1 MTIVDVIST
10 IIPVAFTLFII
21 SLAYGDN
28 PLYEFG
34 AYLLIG
40 SSAGWTTVQV
50 IGFLQKTAWQP
61 AMSGKPWYLLSIILG
76 IALFFRFVPQYRWVY
91 RYPMAIVI
99 GTGTGL
105 ALNGA
110 IGAQIVRQMTAN
122 FMNLTSGDAMTIFS
136 NLLIVVGSI
145 TALAYF
151 LFTENLK
158 KGGLESVGKL
168 GRYFIMGALGATF
181 GSVMTFRINALIG
194 RIDFLA
200 KPANVN
206 YSMVIAV
213 LILAFLIA
221 WDKLWKKE

>member
-1 MTIVDVIST
+1 MTLVDIISI

-40 SSAGWTTVQV
+40 SSAGWTTVQ
-50 IGFLQKTAWQP
+50 IFSFLEKTAWQP
-61 AMSGKPWYLLSIILG
+61 AISGKPWYFLSIILG

-105 ALNGA
+105 AISGA
-110 IGAQIVRQMTAN
+110 IGAQVVNQMKAN
-122 FMNLTSGDAMTIFS
+122 FMNLAGGDAMALIS
-136 NLLIVVGSI
+136 NLLIIVGSI

-151 LFTENLK
+151 LFTETMK
-158 KGGLESVGKL
+158 RGGLDMVGKL

-200 KPANVN
+200 RPENVN
-206 YSMVIAV
+206 YSIIIAV

-221 WDKLWKKE
+221 YDRLWKKE

>member
-1 MTIVDVIST
+1 MTLVDVISI
-10 IIPVAFTLFII
+10 IIPVAFTLFIV

-40 SSAGWTTVQV
+40 SSAGWTTVQ
-50 IGFLQKTAWQP
+50 IISFLQKAAWSP
-61 AMSGKPWYLLSIILG
+61 AISGRPHYFLAIILG
-76 IALFFRFVPQYRWVY
+76 IALFARFVPQYRWIY
-91 RYPMAIVI
+91 RYPMAVVI

-105 ALNGA
+105 AINGA
-110 IGAQIVRQMTAN
+110 IGAQIVKQMTAN
-122 FMNLTSGDAMTIFS
+122 FMNLTTGDSMTIFS
-136 NLLIVVGSI
+136 NLLIVVGSF
-145 TALAYF
+145 TALSYF

-158 KGGLESVGKL
+158 RGPMEGVGKV

-200 KPANVN
+200 QPENVS
-206 YSMVIAV
+206 YSIVIAILV
-213 LILAFLIA
+213 LAFVIVH
-221 WDKLWKKE
+221 DKYLSKD